1 MWQNPE
7 VFKPP
12 TTGKWY
18 LTPKEGLGLSKWLSG
33 KESACSAIDVSLIP
47 GLRRSSGKEM
57 ETHFSILAW
66 EIPWTEEFGRLQSVE
81 FQKSWRQL
89 SNSTTTTLA

>member
-47 GLRRSSGKEM
+47 GL
-57 ETHFSILAW
+57 
-66 EIPWTEEFGRLQSVE
+66 
-81 FQKSWRQL
+81 
-89 SNSTTTTLA
+89 